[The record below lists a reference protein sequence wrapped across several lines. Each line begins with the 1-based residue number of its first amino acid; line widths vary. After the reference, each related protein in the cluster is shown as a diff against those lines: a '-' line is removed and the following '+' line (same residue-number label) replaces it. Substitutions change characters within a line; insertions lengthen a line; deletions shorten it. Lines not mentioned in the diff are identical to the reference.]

1 MKVFL
6 DTNILIDLAEKR
18 TEAHQAAII
27 LQLGE
32 EGKIQLAASY
42 LSFANMGYIWRAVPR
57 HLRYERIR
65 NACMGIEILPMD
77 ADQLYESLRYEVKDY
92 EDMLQYQCAVAA
104 GCDIIITN
112 NTRDYAEF
120 CKLPFMSSRDFL
132 LYYFRSIE

>member
-1 MKVFL
+1 
-6 DTNILIDLAEKR
+6 
-18 TEAHQAAII
+18 
-27 LQLGE
+27 
-32 EGKIQLAASY
+32 
-42 LSFANMGYIWRAVPR
+42 
-57 HLRYERIR
+57 
-65 NACMGIEILPMD
+65 MGIEILPMD